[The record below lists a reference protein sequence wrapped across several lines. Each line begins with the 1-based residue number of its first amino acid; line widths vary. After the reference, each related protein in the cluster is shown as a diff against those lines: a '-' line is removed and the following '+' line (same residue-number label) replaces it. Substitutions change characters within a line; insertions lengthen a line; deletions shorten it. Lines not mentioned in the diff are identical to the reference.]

1 MGATD
6 QKWDQWSVETTFSAG
21 RRARRRSLICARAN
35 FDFQLIGEIAAVL
48 INCVAYQ
55 NGRKLADIPVGEIH
69 LFVNEPDC
77 FVWVALANPE
87 PAELEAMQKEFG
99 LHELAVED
107 AQHGHQRPKIEEY
120 GQSLFVVLQMIEPS
134 GDELNV
140 GEVEIFVGKN
150 YVLSVRS
157 RAQRG
162 FTDVRH
168 RCESEPELLRH
179 GPGYVLYALMDAVV
193 DRYFPILDA
202 LETQLEDV
210 EERIFANQA
219 VRANIEA
226 LYGLKQ
232 KLMILKHAAE
242 PLLEATSK
250 LFGGRVPAICAGL
263 QDYFR
268 DVYDHLLRLNQSIDS
283 MRDMLTTAITVNLSL
298 ITLQESEV
306 TKRLAAYA
314 ALVAV
319 PTMIVGV
326 YGMNFDHM
334 PELRW
339 EYGYFAV
346 MGVMA
351 LIDGYLFYRFRKAKW
366 L

>member
-1 MGATD
+1 
-6 QKWDQWSVETTFSAG
+6 
-21 RRARRRSLICARAN
+21 
-35 FDFQLIGEIAAVL
+35 VL

-55 NGRKLADIPVGEIH
+55 NGRKLADIPVGQIH

-87 PAELEAMQKEFG
+87 PAELEAMRTEFG

-107 AQHGHQRPKIEEY
+107 ARHGHQRPKIEEY
-120 GQSLFVVLQMIEPS
+120 GQSLFVVLQMIEPAN
-134 GDELNV
+134 GEFNV
-140 GEVEIFVGKN
+140 GEVAIFVGKN

-157 RAQRG
+157 QAERG
-162 FTDVRH
+162 FTDVRQ
-168 RCESEPELLRH
+168 RCESEPELLGH
-179 GPGYVLYALMDAVV
+179 GSGYVLYALMDAVV

-202 LETQLEDV
+202 LETELEGIEDK
-210 EERIFANQA
+210 IFANQSTR
-219 VRANIEA
+219 VTVED
-226 LYGLKQ
+226 LYEQKR
-232 KLMILKHAAE
+232 KLMILKHATE
-242 PLLEATSK
+242 PLLDSTAK
-250 LFGGRVPAICAGL
+250 LFGGRVPQLCAGL
-263 QDYFR
+263 QEYFR

-283 MRDMLTTAITVNLSL
+283 QRDMVTTAISVNLSL

-326 YGMNFDHM
+326 YGMNFDYM
-334 PELRW
+334 PELRSPF
-339 EYGYFAV
+339 GYPV
-346 MGVMA
+346 TLGVMA
-351 LIDGYLFYRFRKAKW
+351 AIDAYLFYRFRKAKW

>member
-1 MGATD
+1 M
-6 QKWDQWSVETTFSAG
+6 
-21 RRARRRSLICARAN
+21 
-35 FDFQLIGEIAAVL
+35 L
-48 INCVAYQ
+48 INCVAYK
-55 NGRKLADIPVGEIH
+55 NGRKFAEIKVSEIH
-69 LFVNEPDC
+69 LYIREPDC
-77 FVWVALANPE
+77 FVWVALKDPE
-87 PAELEAMQKEFG
+87 PPELEAMQKEFG

-120 GQSLFVVLQMIEPS
+120 GESLFMLLQTIEAS
-134 GDELNV
+134 NGDLNV
-140 GEVEIFVGKN
+140 GEVAIFVGKN

-162 FTDVRH
+162 FTDVRD
-168 RCESEPELLRH
+168 RCEREPELLQH
-179 GPGYVLYALMDAVV
+179 GSGYVLYALMDAVV
-193 DRYFPILDA
+193 DRYFPILDS
-202 LETQLEDV
+202 LETQLEVV

-226 LYGLKQ
+226 LYELKQ

-242 PLLEATSK
+242 PLLEASGK
-250 LFGGRVPAICAGL
+250 LFGGRVPSICVGL

-268 DVYDHLLRLNQSIDS
+268 DIYDHLLRLDQSIDS
-283 MRDMLTTAITVNLSL
+283 MRDMLSTAITVNLSL

-326 YGMNFDHM
+326 YGMNFDYM
-334 PELRW
+334 PELRSP
-339 EYGYFAV
+339 YGYPAV
-346 MGVMA
+346 LAIMTA
-351 LIDGYLFYRFRKAKW
+351 IDVYLFYRFRKAKW